1 MSTSVIRA
9 DWAGRVINGRF
20 TLRQWL
26 GGSASSGVF
35 LTELAGDPPQRAAIK
50 LIPADVRDADARMA
64 GWAAATVLSHPHL
77 MRLFHSGSCR
87 IDDTELLY
95 AVTECAGENLGEI
108 VPERPLTVAE
118 TRAMLGPVLDA
129 LSYLHE
135 KGYAHGHVKP
145 SNIMVVNDQL
155 KLSVD
160 GVYLSGRLW
169 KHLPTP
175 GIYDAPETATR
186 MSPAADVWSLGV
198 TLVESLTQQLPSRER
213 SGAPDPAVPES
224 MPQPFGGIARA
235 CLRRDPEMRCTVED
249 VRAQLAPSAEPAPKL
264 PASARIAEKLAPGKL
279 PVAAIIVAVVV
290 LLAVLAFW
298 RFSAHRSAPPESAA
312 TPAQETTAATAPD
325 ATPVPNPPAVQ
336 TPRAGHAAQR
346 AAEPAAQ
353 PAAGPVEAPAANGAV
368 LAQVMPQVP
377 ARASATIHGTVR
389 VAVRVAVDA
398 SGNVSNAT
406 LESPGPSHYFAN
418 LALEASRQWRFKPA
432 AAPSTWILHYAFRQ
446 GGVEVT
452 PAGDGA

>member
-26 GGSASSGVF
+26 GGSESSGVF

-50 LIPADVRDADARMA
+50 LIPADVRDAEARMA

-87 IDDTELLY
+87 IDDTDLLY

-175 GIYDAPETATR
+175 GVYDAPETATR
-186 MSPAADVWSLGV
+186 MSPAADMWSLGV

-213 SGAPDPAVPES
+213 SGAPDPMVPES
-224 MPQPFGGIARA
+224 MPQPFAGIARA
-235 CLRRDPEMRCTVED
+235 CLRRDPEMRCAVED
-249 VRAQLAPSAEPAPKL
+249 VRARLTPPPEPAPKL
-264 PASARIAEKLAPGKL
+264 PASARIAEKLAPGRF
-279 PVAAIIVAVVV
+279 PVSAIIVAVVV

-298 RFSAHRSAPPESAA
+298 RFSAHRSASA
-312 TPAQETTAATAPD
+312 P
-325 ATPVPNPPAVQ
+325 
-336 TPRAGHAAQR
+336 
-346 AAEPAAQ
+346 EPAA
-353 PAAGPVEAPAANGAV
+353 AAAP
-368 LAQVMPQVP
+368 
-377 ARASATIHGTVR
+377 
-389 VAVRVAVDA
+389 
-398 SGNVSNAT
+398 
-406 LESPGPSHYFAN
+406 
-418 LALEASRQWRFKPA
+418 EASPA
-432 AAPSTWILHYAFRQ
+432 AAPESAQDQKPPAAVPPAPVAAPAPHSAARPIPQPASGPVLDQAGTGAV
-446 GGVEVT
+446 VERVM
-452 PAGDGA
+452 